1 MFRFA
6 DPLWLILLVI
16 PLVVFFQYF
25 RKRGKSDAAVLFP
38 TIRVLKEIGGNGG
51 KIKRLLSLLIAVEAV
66 AILLVAMARP
76 QMGQTMHTRSSRGID
91 IMLTL
96 DISTSM
102 AAMDFDPLSRYDAAR
117 EVVEDFIT
125 HRVSDRIGLVVFAAQ
140 SFMLCPLTLDYDI
153 LRNLLG
159 QAWEARVDDGTAIG
173 SAIATAVNRL
183 RNSEAK
189 SKIVILLTDG
199 MNNSGNIDPLTA
211 ARIAATMGVRIYTIG
226 VGTEGQS
233 WMKMN
238 GNTFPVET
246 HIDEASLKQVAQ
258 ITGGKYYRA
267 KNKNELQGIYKEIGN
282 LETTKVTYKEWVE
295 YDEKYTAFLNAGN
308 FLLVLSFLLDRTVF
322 RRIP

>member
-6 DPLWLILLVI
+6 DPLWLIFLFI
-16 PLVVFFQYF
+16 PLLVFFQYF
-25 RKRGKSDAAVLFP
+25 RKRGKSDASVIFPAVGILE
-38 TIRVLKEIGGNGG
+38 KIGGNRG
-51 KIKRLLSLLIAVEAV
+51 KIKRLISLIIAVEAV
-66 AILLVAMARP
+66 AILVIAMARP
-76 QMGQTMHTRSSRGID
+76 QVGETLNTRSARGID

-102 AAMDFDPLSRYDAAR
+102 AAMDFDPLTRFDAAR
-117 EVVEDFIT
+117 EVVEDFISQ
-125 HRVSDRIGLVVFAAQ
+125 RVSDRIGLVVFAAQ

-153 LRNLLG
+153 LRDLLG
-159 QAWEARVDDGTAIG
+159 QAWESRVDDGTAIG

-183 RNSEAK
+183 RNSDAK
-189 SKIVILLTDG
+189 SRIVILLTDG

-211 ARIAATMGVRIYTIG
+211 ARIAATMGVKIYTIG

-258 ITGGKYYRA
+258 MTGGKYYRA
-267 KNKNELQGIYKEIGN
+267 KNKEELQGIYTEIGK
-282 LETTKVTYKEWVE
+282 LETSKVTYREWVE
-295 YDEKYTAFLNAGN
+295 YDEKFPAVLNAGI
-308 FLLVLSFLLDRTVF
+308 FLLVLSFLLDRTVL

>member
-16 PLVVFFQYF
+16 PLAVVYHYF
-25 RKRGKSDAAVLFP
+25 RKRGKSDSSVLFP
-38 TIRVLKEIGGNGG
+38 AVQVVRAVGGSRG
-51 KIKRLLSLLIAVEAV
+51 KIKRILSLLITAAAVV
-66 AILLVAMARP
+66 FLLIAMARP
-76 QMGQTMHTRSSRGID
+76 QIGQTLNTRSARGID
-91 IMLTL
+91 IILTL

-102 AAMDFDPLSRYDAAR
+102 AAMDFDPLSRYDAAT
-117 EVVEDFIT
+117 EVVKDFIS

-140 SFMLCPLTLDYDI
+140 SFMLCPLTLDYGI
-153 LRNLLG
+153 LRDLLG
-159 QAWEARVDDGTAIG
+159 TAWEARIDDGTAIG

-183 RNSEAK
+183 RNSDAK
-189 SKIVILLTDG
+189 SKIIILLTDG

-211 ARIAATMGVRIYTIG
+211 ARIAATMGVKIYTIG

-238 GNTFPVET
+238 GTMLPVET

-258 ITGGKYYRA
+258 MTGGKYFRA
-267 KNKNELQGIYKEIGN
+267 KNKNELHGIYEEIGK
-282 LETTKVTYKEWVE
+282 LETTKITYREWVQ
-295 YDEKYTAFLNAGN
+295 YDEKYSVFLNAGI
-308 FLLVLSFLLDRTVF
+308 FLLMLSFILDRTVF